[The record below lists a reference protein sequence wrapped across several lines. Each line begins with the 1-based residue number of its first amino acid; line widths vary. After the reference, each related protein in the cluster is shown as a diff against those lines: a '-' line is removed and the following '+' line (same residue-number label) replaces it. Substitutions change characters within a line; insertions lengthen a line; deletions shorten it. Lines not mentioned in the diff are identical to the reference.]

1 MVSPSIKWIS
11 KIFLLR
17 LGVYS
22 VSYLPILESISNSS
36 LEDLPLVDKEDLAC
50 CESFS
55 KLYLIG
61 KVLGKLILLKPISF
75 KMKI

>member
-11 KIFLLR
+11 KVFLLR
-17 LGVYS
+17 LGVYF
-22 VSYLPILESISNSS
+22 VSYVPILEPISNSS
-36 LEDLPLVDKEDLAC
+36 LEDLAC

-61 KVLGKLILLKPISF
+61 KVWGKLTLLKSISF